1 LLSGEPYKHIY
12 YGTKSGSRSLF
23 KKLDMPILKGAMD
36 IFDEDELINT
46 LGILIYNNPSYNKWY
61 LKIDDEI

>member
-1 LLSGEPYKHIY
+1 
-12 YGTKSGSRSLF
+12 
-23 KKLDMPILKGAMD
+23 MPILKGAMD